1 MTPENFNQSR
11 PQTTSDSESL
21 SCAEFQETLPDLFA
35 SGGTG
40 LSEDPALTGHLTTCA
55 NCSAL
60 VRDLQYIAD
69 QARMLLEP
77 AEEEPSPSVWSN
89 IQNKLNEGMEND
101 RSGTQHPA

>member
-1 MTPENFNQSR
+1 MIPDNLNQSR
-11 PQTTSDSESL
+11 PRNTSAAGNL

-35 SGGTG
+35 SGGSG
-40 LSEDPALTGHLTTCA
+40 LSDDPALVGHLTTCA

-89 IQNKLNEGMEND
+89 IQNKLNEGIDDE
-101 RSGTQHPA
+101 RSGTRHPV